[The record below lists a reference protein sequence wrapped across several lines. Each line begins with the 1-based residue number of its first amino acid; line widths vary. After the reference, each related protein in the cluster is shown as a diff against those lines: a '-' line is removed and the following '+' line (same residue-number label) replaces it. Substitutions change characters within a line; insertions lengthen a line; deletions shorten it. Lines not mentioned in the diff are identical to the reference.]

1 MNAIPAQEIKRR
13 GIAAVDDLIAKGD
26 LHVIRNNQPQYVVL
40 SVERY
45 QDLIVAEQEAHY
57 ARVRASL
64 EDVKGGKVKKFKTA
78 AALLK
83 ALDTDETACCTP
95 SLRRSSFFGRHASF
109 SKNTPTCG
117 HALPRCST
125 TYKKTRFSHIW
136 SCMP

>member
-40 SVERY
+40 SEERY

-64 EDVKGGKVKKFKTA
+64 EDVKAGKVKKFKSA
-78 AALLK
+78 AELLK
-83 ALDTDETACCTP
+83 ALDADEMA
-95 SLRRSSFFGRHASF
+95 
-109 SKNTPTCG
+109 
-117 HALPRCST
+117 
-125 TYKKTRFSHIW
+125 
-136 SCMP
+136 

>member
-40 SVERY
+40 SEERY

-64 EDVKGGKVKKFKTA
+64 EDVKGEKVKKFKTA
-78 AALLK
+78 AELLK
-83 ALDTDETACCTP
+83 ALDADETA
-95 SLRRSSFFGRHASF
+95 
-109 SKNTPTCG
+109 
-117 HALPRCST
+117 
-125 TYKKTRFSHIW
+125 
-136 SCMP
+136 